1 MTQQSRD
8 GLPDDNKSILAE
20 RYGWALELVQYEIQ
34 RLWVIYGTF
43 LLAETVLLG
52 GVAQVLAQG
61 PQELALVGSVIGLLL
76 VIPWWATFEYTRSFY
91 LLRIAQAREFEPHV
105 ATFLSEGH
113 DLSRGIPIKGVKI
126 GRFVRFL
133 RPQRSGWFLM
143 GLFAIAFA
151 FIAYLAVR

>member
-1 MTQQSRD
+1 MIQQSQD
-8 GLPDDNKSILAE
+8 GLPDDNGSILAE

-113 DLSRGIPIKGVKI
+113 DLS
-126 GRFVRFL
+126 L
-133 RPQRSGWFLM
+133 N
-143 GLFAIAFA
+143 FAP
-151 FIAYLAVR
+151 